1 MAYTPQATLITGN
14 VAGRQFENSDSAY
27 LTAVYTMSIFN
38 TVNVLLTLALL
49 GVLALIWFKPVRDL
63 IKQITTQ
70 VAVLFATTGALL
82 AGTTDSKAFFDK
94 TDKTEAYTILPNQSA
109 FWIPDVGANLANQ
122 AQMDSEAL
130 YNANRVQLKRFVV
143 PHQKLQGS
151 AGNSMFSG
159 WDYYVPAGRLIIVDR
174 TIGRLTRVNGSMP
187 VIVVRRTGKR
197 DFLVRVKKVSIS
209 GSAYRSAYRWPKR
222 TRPNTSTVSAS
233 SPRRVIRHRV
243 MSFSFPSITAEA

>member
-1 MAYTPQATLITGN
+1 MVRRIIAAVIAVLVFGWAIMAYTPQATLITGN

-70 VAVLFATTGALL
+70 VTVLFATTGALL

-130 YNANRVQLKRFVV
+130 YNANPGPVETLRR
-143 PHQKLQGS
+143 P
-151 AGNSMFSG
+151 APEASG
-159 WDYYVPAGRLIIVDR
+159 LCWEQHVLGLGLLRPGREAHY
-174 TIGRLTRVNGSMP
+174 
-187 VIVVRRTGKR
+187 RRS
-197 DFLVRVKKVSIS
+197 DALL
-209 GSAYRSAYRWPKR
+209 A
-222 TRPNTSTVSAS
+222 
-233 SPRRVIRHRV
+233 
-243 MSFSFPSITAEA
+243 